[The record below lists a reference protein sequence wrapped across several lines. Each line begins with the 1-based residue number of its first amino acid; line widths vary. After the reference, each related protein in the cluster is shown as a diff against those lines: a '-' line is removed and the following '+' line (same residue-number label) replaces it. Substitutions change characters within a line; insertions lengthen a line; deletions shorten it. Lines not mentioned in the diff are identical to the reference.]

1 MSLSKPPP
9 DQFQFDHNTNS
20 AKSSRKRLK
29 KLFDDEF
36 SDINVNS
43 YSDIKSDQIFIALF
57 YIHLAKPKVTL
68 EQFIDKAVP
77 RGGLSKTNFSNYVK
91 DNLSVIKKLVSF
103 LQNLR
108 DKSATLVE
116 KLRCVLKTG
125 IVSNL
130 FLKLKS
136 RLI

>member
-20 AKSSRKRLK
+20 AKSTRKRLK

-68 EQFIDKAVP
+68 EQFIDKAV
-77 RGGLSKTNFSNYVK
+77 KEA
-91 DNLSVIKKLVSF
+91 D
-103 LQNLR
+103 
-108 DKSATLVE
+108 
-116 KLRCVLKTG
+116 
-125 IVSNL
+125 
-130 FLKLKS
+130 
-136 RLI
+136 